1 VTRGRVWGQD
11 HPEMQRRIILEAARK
26 LFIRD
31 GIERVGIADIAAE
44 AGLTRATLYQY
55 FANKEDI
62 AWAIAQSV
70 FEQTHERGYQQSQ
83 IGASTG
89 YEAIERLLVSII
101 DEFLHDPDQVNFMAQ
116 FDYMYARHW
125 SVERLIELEALV
137 LSGMMDLYSDLIRQ
151 GIADGSLRSD
161 LDPTLTLHAIINAL
175 VAVQRRFASMGS
187 KVEAEYG
194 QSTERMLREV
204 CRIILLGIKASEIS

>member
-1 VTRGRVWGQD
+1 LRGRVWGQD
-11 HPEMQRRIILEAARK
+11 HPEMQRRLILEAARK
-26 LFIRD
+26 LFLRD

-62 AWAIAQSV
+62 AWALAQSI
-70 FEQTHERGYQQSQ
+70 FEQTRERVLEPSLA
-83 IGASTG
+83 GASSG
-89 YEAIERLLVSII
+89 YEAIERLFAHII
-101 DEFLHDPDQVNFMAQ
+101 DQLLHDPDQVNFMAQ
-116 FDYMYARHW
+116 FDHMYARHW
-125 SVERLIELEALV
+125 SVERLVGLEALV
-137 LSGMMDLYSDLIRQ
+137 VPGMVHLYTDLIRR

-161 LDPTLTLHAIINAL
+161 LDPTFNAL
-175 VAVQRRFASMGS
+175 VAVQRRFAFLGS

-204 CRIILLGIKASEIS
+204 CRIILLGLKASET

>member
-1 VTRGRVWGQD
+1 
-11 HPEMQRRIILEAARK
+11 MQRRVILEAARK

-31 GIERVGIADIAAE
+31 GIERVGIADIAVE

-62 AWAIAQSV
+62 AWALAQSI
-70 FEQTHERGYQQSQ
+70 FEQTRERVLEPSLA
-83 IGASTG
+83 GASTG
-89 YEAIERLLVSII
+89 YEAIERLFAHII
-101 DEFLHDPDQVNFMAQ
+101 DQFLHDLDQVNFMAQ
-116 FDYMYARHW
+116 FDHMYARHW
-125 SVERLIELEALV
+125 SVERLVGLEALV
-137 LSGMMDLYSDLIRQ
+137 VPGMVHVYTDLIRR

-161 LDPTLTLHAIINAL
+161 LDPTLTLHALINAL
-175 VAVQRRFASMGS
+175 VAVQRRFAFLGS

-204 CRIILLGIKASEIS
+204 CRIILLGLKASET

>member
-1 VTRGRVWGQD
+1 MRGRVWGQD
-11 HPEMQRRIILEAARK
+11 HPEMQKRIILEAARK

-44 AGLTRATLYQY
+44 ARLTRATIYQY

-62 AWAIAQSV
+62 AWAIAQSI
-70 FEQTHERGYQQSQ
+70 FEQTHERGHEQSRAE
-83 IGASTG
+83 ASTG
-89 YEAIERLLVSII
+89 YEAIERLLASII
-101 DEFLHDPDQVNFMAQ
+101 DEFLHNPDQVNFMAQ

-125 SVERLIELEALV
+125 SVERLIELEALALPGV
-137 LSGMMDLYSDLIRQ
+137 MDFYTGLIRQ

-161 LDPTLTLHAIINAL
+161 LDPALTLHAIINAI
-175 VAVQRRFASMGS
+175 VAVQRRFAFMGN

-204 CRIILLGIKASEIS
+204 CRIILSGIKAP